1 MVEVPMRTIGLYLL
15 LGSWLA
21 LALVSVTAWSQHKT
35 VNALQDQVKVAKADT
50 SALVIQMKASDANL
64 TRCEKAS
71 VVDKDAHDKA
81 LADQQGEV
89 AELETKYTSLLHRYN
104 RKISVGAC
112 KAWAEE
118 PSCVSP

>member
-1 MVEVPMRTIGLYLL
+1 MRTIGLYLL